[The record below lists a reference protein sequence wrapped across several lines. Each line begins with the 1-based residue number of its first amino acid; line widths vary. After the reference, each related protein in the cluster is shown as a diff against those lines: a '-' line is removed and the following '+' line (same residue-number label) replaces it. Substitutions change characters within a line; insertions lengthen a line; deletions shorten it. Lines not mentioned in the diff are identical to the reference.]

1 MNRFRY
7 LLATACIV
15 GSVCLA
21 TVATAQQ
28 PGTPIKGNAVM
39 ATITVTATVV
49 KIDQKTRVV
58 TLKAADGE
66 TYSFVAN
73 EAVKNL
79 AQVKK
84 GDLITATYTEA
95 VAYELK
101 KGGSATGAVVNT
113 AGGAANPG
121 SKPAAAVGGT
131 VTLTVVI
138 AAIDPKTPSVTFKS
152 ASGETRTV
160 KVQSP
165 EKLAGVSVGDTVQI
179 TYAEAIAMKV
189 EPASAKK

>member
-1 MNRFRY
+1 MTRFRS
-7 LLATACIV
+7 LLTIACMAGCV
-15 GSVCLA
+15 GLA

-28 PGTPIKGNAVM
+28 PGATIKGNAVL
-39 ATITVTATVV
+39 ATTTVTATVV
-49 KIDQKTRVV
+49 KIDQKTRAV

-66 TYSFVAN
+66 AYSFVAN

-84 GDLITATYTEA
+84 GDVVTATYTEA

-101 KGGSATGAVVNT
+101 KGGSASAAVVT
-113 AGGAANPG
+113 AAGGAAKPG
-121 SKPAAAVGGT
+121 SKPAGALGGT
-131 VTLTVVI
+131 VTLTVAIV
-138 AAIDPKTPSVTFKS
+138 AIDAKTPSVTFKS

-165 EKLAGVSVGDTVQI
+165 EKLAGVSVGDTVEL
-179 TYAEAIAMKV
+179 TYAEAVAMKV
-189 EPASAKK
+189 EPAPVKK